1 MKKLMFFNKIK
12 ILMPDGKIGGLPNK
26 ADNLLNKT
34 KDNAKIER
42 MKDALRNI
50 IGNIRISGDLGIP
63 DFSSEF

>member
-12 ILMPDGKIGGLPNK
+12 ILTPDGKLRGLLNK

-42 MKDALRNI
+42 RKDALVDI
-50 IGNIRISGDLGIP
+50 IGKIRIRA
-63 DFSSEF
+63 